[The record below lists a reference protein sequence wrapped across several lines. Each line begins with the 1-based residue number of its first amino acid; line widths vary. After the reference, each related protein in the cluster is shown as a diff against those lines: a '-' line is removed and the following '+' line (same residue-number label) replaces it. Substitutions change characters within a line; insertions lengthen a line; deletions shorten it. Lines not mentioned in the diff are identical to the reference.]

1 MVNGQERCLEIVIID
16 NQLDSNTLA
25 TLRSQ
30 VIEKMDHFEVVDDTS
45 VYQLIENIVY
55 QKMIFESIEIKEAT
69 IIHLFNG
76 LRKLGVI
83 QPLLDDDTITEIMV
97 NEYDEIYIEQNGKI
111 IRSETVFDSKEE
123 LEIVYPKNCW
133 KNGPK
138 RSMKNIRFVMFD
150 LNVEQE

>member
-1 MVNGQERCLEIVIID
+1 M
-16 NQLDSNTLA
+16 
-25 TLRSQ
+25 
-30 VIEKMDHFEVVDDTS
+30 DDTS

-97 NEYDEIYIEQNGKI
+97 NEYDEIYIEQNGKLLGLRLYLI
-111 IRSETVFDSKEE
+111 QKRNWKLFIQKL
-123 LEIVYPKNCW
+123 LE
-133 KNGPK
+133 NGPK
-138 RSMKNIRFVMFD
+138 G
-150 LNVEQE
+150 Q